1 MWSSELS
8 PLSSDAAGETY
19 LPISAGTEAETRLTT
34 EALIVMMAGK
44 SKYYIAECHMSSTI
58 TSHHDTDYYLQQKPR
73 DKAQELNEEA
83 EATSELEKFDIQ
95 MHQEIKLKSWMKMK
109 MNTFFLVRIVY
120 TWWHLV
126 SNHYLENQLNHHLWW
141 KIEVD
146 WRSAS
151 LWRGPVTYEAC
162 LKWSENSWEDM
173 MRNIKLATQWST
185 PAQWWWCYNY
195 WITPPAAPL
204 WIVETMHNLIR
215 SVNTS

>member
-1 MWSSELS
+1 MTLIIISRRNSEIKLKRYVEWR
-8 PLSSDAAGETY
+8 GW
-19 LPISAGTEAETRLTT
+19 G
-34 EALIVMMAGK
+34 
-44 SKYYIAECHMSSTI
+44 YIRAWEVWHSNA
-58 TSHHDTDYYLQQKPR
+58 PR
-73 DKAQELNEEA
+73 NKAQELNEDED
-83 EATSELEKFDIQ
+83 EYI
-95 MHQEIKLKSWMKMK
+95 
-109 MNTFFLVRIVY
+109 LVRIVY

-173 MRNIKLATQWST
+173 MRNIKLATQWNT
-185 PAQWWWCYNY
+185 PAHSDDDVT
-195 WITPPAAPL
+195 ITPPAAPL